1 MVYSCQNEVK
11 NVQSKFLLLIA
22 LVFVI
27 TLGFSIM
34 IWRQTIQIEKKA
46 MAAKQR
52 QKAYEKELR
61 KQLWEE
67 RQKILTTE
75 E

>member
-1 MVYSCQNEVK
+1 M
-11 NVQSKFLLLIA
+11 QSKFLLLIA

-46 MAAKQR
+46 MVAKQR

-67 RQKILTTE
+67 RQKTLTTE